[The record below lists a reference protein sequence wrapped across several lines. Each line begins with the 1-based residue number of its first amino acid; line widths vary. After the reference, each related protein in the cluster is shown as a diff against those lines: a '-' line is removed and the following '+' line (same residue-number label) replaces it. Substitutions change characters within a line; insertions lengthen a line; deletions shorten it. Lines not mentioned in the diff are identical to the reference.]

1 MLKLGMK
8 EICEYV
14 KASEATVLIWI
25 RESGF
30 PARKVRGK
38 GIWLSDTVAIDAW
51 LIWFVQGGDLMQ
63 SGRPFLEQSP
73 KRAKAAVDF
82 KFGASILSKK

>member
-51 LIWFVQGGDLMQ
+51 LAYI
-63 SGRPFLEQSP
+63 
-73 KRAKAAVDF
+73 
-82 KFGASILSKK
+82 I

>member
-1 MLKLGMK
+1 MQKIGMK
-8 EICEYV
+8 AICEYV
-14 KASEATVLIWI
+14 KVSEATVLIWI

-51 LIWFVQGGDLMQ
+51 LIWFVQGGEVKRVRFTN
-63 SGRPFLEQSP
+63 GGNKASP
-73 KRAKAAVDF
+73 KRGQKRQSI
-82 KFGASILSKK
+82 ASLVQAS